1 MSKKI
6 DRNAILQTAAKSLAW
21 KLFVAAGHSRVR
33 WRISVE
39 RFDREL
45 RSALRQWRATTR
57 NLNPRKE
64 PLQ

>member
-6 DRNAILQTAAKSLAW
+6 DRNAILQAAAKSLAL
-21 KLFVAAGHSRVR
+21 KLFVAAGHSRLR
-33 WRISVE
+33 WRINVE

-45 RSALRQWRATTR
+45 TSVLRQWRATTQ

-64 PLQ
+64 LSK